1 MNVYGGTVDKTTVYE
16 GDTYINMS
24 GGSVEGIFGG
34 SMSQTMTGNTRIAV
48 SGGQVT
54 RRIYGG
60 CYNDWS
66 GSWMHV

>member
-34 SMSQTMTGNTRIAV
+34 SMSRL
-48 SGGQVT
+48 
-54 RRIYGG
+54 
-60 CYNDWS
+60 
-66 GSWMHV
+66 